1 VKVWAVSA
9 GSYSDYHV
17 EAIFERREDADA
29 YAEARNPSDVS
40 RDVTYYYGAY
50 YVEDFD
56 YYPAGVV
63 PALTKGQK

>member
-17 EAIFERREDADA
+17 EAIFERQEDADA
-29 YAEARNPSDVS
+29 YAEARNLPMP
-40 RDVTYYYGAY
+40 RDVTYRYGEY

-56 YYPAGVV
+56 YHPAGVV
-63 PALTKGQK
+63 PALTKGQT